1 MSLAKWFASIR
12 ERHSSQ
18 QFSYERG
25 ALISRRLQELLAV
38 PTPTRSIRPPLT
50 PVVKTTQHPTATVVY
65 IRCGASKEVTWVTL
79 HRTGE
84 KFDRSLLV
92 RIPKPFGTHHPL
104 SQTKVTGK

>member
-38 PTPTRSIRPPLT
+38 PT
-50 PVVKTTQHPTATVVY
+50 TTQVDTPSINARSENDPTSHCNGRLHSLWSQQGSHVGY
-65 IRCGASKEVTWVTL
+65 PASHRREV
-79 HRTGE
+79 
-84 KFDRSLLV
+84 
-92 RIPKPFGTHHPL
+92 
-104 SQTKVTGK
+104 